1 MTAEFEIMN
10 KTSVLV
16 PSAILPEE
24 RQTGQAIERVGLRV
38 ASVGHV
44 ELRALDSIRSHQ
56 NLCRNAV
63 PMQEWSRATGRSSSL
78 TESGTAQHGSHR
90 GELDLPDSL
99 IPLHRAPTDQH
110 QLRDV
115 RVPPR

>member
-24 RQTGQAIERVGLRV
+24 RQTEAIERVGLRV

-44 ELRALDSIRSHQ
+44 ELRALDSHSVSPKLMPERGPHA
-56 NLCRNAV
+56 RV
-63 PMQEWSRATGRSSSL
+63 VTG
-78 TESGTAQHGSHR
+78 
-90 GELDLPDSL
+90 
-99 IPLHRAPTDQH
+99 
-110 QLRDV
+110 
-115 RVPPR
+115 